1 MSDENKNTEQ
11 LNDSEN
17 ENGKATEEMQF
28 EKFELFSSEPPADT
42 HCGEADTPKRRPIKI
57 PLYAFICSAVALIV
71 AAVML
76 TYTFCNSAYQ
86 AKLAQLQIDDA
97 TQNAT
102 GIGDGYSSLEVLQKI
117 FEEYSFEELDD
128 ETIKNEILKAYV
140 RATGDKYAE
149 YYTREEYA
157 ELQRQMAGVS
167 QGIGISIINS
177 TVVINEIEYKALK
190 VINVMKD
197 SPAEKAGILVG
208 DCIVAVGTE
217 GEGNNTTISKLGYDQ
232 GLAQLRGASGTYA
245 EFGYYRPS
253 TEETKF
259 ISILRAEFTETSV
272 MSQELDSAFGENVG
286 LVKILSFDAT
296 TPGQLS
302 EAVDGLIEEG
312 CEKIVFDLRYNPGGQ
327 LNSIAKVL
335 SYFLDEGDTI
345 ISMSDKKGNTEVI
358 KAEVSLE
365 YGITAEDIGKYKHL
379 DMVVMCNENTASA
392 AELFVANFRD
402 HGIGKVVGTT
412 TYGKGTVQT
421 YINAITV
428 NGQTLYLDGVLK
440 LTVYMYYPPCGE
452 SYDGIGIK
460 PSDGCEVALSDEAKT
475 KNIYDIMGTN
485 EDNQLVEAVKHFK

>member
-1 MSDENKNTEQ
+1 MSEENKNTEP
-11 LNDSEN
+11 LNDGEK
-17 ENGKATEEMQF
+17 EYVEEP
-28 EKFELFSSEPPADT
+28 EAERRLEEFELFSSEPPAQNERGDFY
-42 HCGEADTPKRRPIKI
+42 EKKRNSIKI
-57 PLYAFICSAVALIV
+57 PLYAFICSAVALVV

-86 AKLAQLQIDDA
+86 ARLAELQIDDA
-97 TQNAT
+97 TQNAAGT
-102 GIGDGYSSLEVLQKI
+102 GGGYSSLDILQKI

-157 ELQRQMAGVS
+157 ELERQMAGVS

-177 TVVINEIEYKALK
+177 TVIINEVEYKALK

-208 DCIVAVGTE
+208 DCIIAVGTASE
-217 GEGNNTTISKLGYDQ
+217 NSTISKLGYDQ

-259 ISILRAEFTETSV
+259 ISILRAEFIETSV
-272 MSQELDSAFGENVG
+272 MWQKVDNDVATDVG

-296 TPGQLS
+296 TPKQLS
-302 EAVDGLIEEG
+302 EAVDALVAQD

-345 ISMSDKKGNTEVI
+345 ISMQDKKGNTEVI
-358 KAEVSLE
+358 KAEASQR

-379 DMVVMCNENTASA
+379 NMVVLCNENTASA

-421 YINAITV
+421 YINAINV
-428 NGQTLYLDGVLK
+428 NGQPLYLDGVLK
-440 LTVYMYYPPCGE
+440 LTVYMYYPPSGE

-460 PSDGCEVALSDEAKT
+460 PSEGCEVALSDEAKT
-475 KNIYDIMGTN
+475 KNIYDIMGTT

>member
-1 MSDENKNTEQ
+1 MSEHNKNTEE
-11 LNDSEN
+11 LNEGEN
-17 ENGKATEEMQF
+17 LEGSAQIQI
-28 EKFELFSSEPPADT
+28 EKFELFSSEPPSNGSD
-42 HCGEADTPKRRPIKI
+42 GEEESPKRRPIKI
-57 PLYAFICSAVALIV
+57 SLTAFVCSAIALVV

-86 AKLAQLQIDDA
+86 ARLAKLQIDDA
-97 TQNAT
+97 TQDASVIS
-102 GIGDGYSSLEVLQKI
+102 GGYSSLDILQKI
-117 FEEYSFEELDD
+117 FEEYSFEELDED
-128 ETIKNEILKAYV
+128 TIKNEILKAYV

-177 TVVINEIEYKALK
+177 TVVINDIEWKALK

-197 SPAEKAGILVG
+197 SPAEAAGLRVG

-217 GEGNNTTISKLGYDQ
+217 NDYTLINEVGYDQ
-232 GLAQLRGASGTYA
+232 GLAMLRGESGTTA
-245 EFGYYRPS
+245 EFGYHRAGS
-253 TEETKF
+253 EKNVDF
-259 ISILRAEFTETSV
+259 ISILRSEFKETSV
-272 MSQELDSAFGENVG
+272 MSIKLDSAISENTG

-296 TPGQLS
+296 TPSQLS
-302 EAVDGLIEEG
+302 EAVDGLVEAG
-312 CEKIVFDLRYNPGGQ
+312 CQKIVFDLRYNPGGQ
-327 LNSIAKVL
+327 LDSIAKVL

-345 ISMSDKKGNTEVI
+345 ISMQDKKGNTEVI
-358 KAEVSLE
+358 KAEVSQK
-365 YGITAEDIGKYKHL
+365 YRITAEDIGKYKHL

-412 TYGKGTVQT
+412 TYGQGTVQT
-421 YINAITV
+421 YINAINV

-460 PSDGCEVALSDEAKT
+460 PSEGCEVALSNEAKT
-475 KNIYDIMGTN
+475 KNIYDIMGTT